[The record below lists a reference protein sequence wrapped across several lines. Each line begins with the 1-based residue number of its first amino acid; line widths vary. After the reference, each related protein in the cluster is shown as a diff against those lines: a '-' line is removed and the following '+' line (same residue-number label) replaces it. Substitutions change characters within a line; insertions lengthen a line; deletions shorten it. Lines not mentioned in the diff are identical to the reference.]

1 MTNNTH
7 HSTQTEVVVIGG
19 GPAGLQAALTLA
31 RIHRDVVVLDT
42 DEGRN
47 APAAHLHNLIT
58 RDGTPPAEFRKLAH
72 EDLAAYDTVTRLD
85 LRAERVSGELG
96 NFLVELTDG
105 SAFTARAVILAT
117 GVRDELPAIP
127 GLVDLWGDVLAH
139 CPFCHGH
146 EHAGQDVA
154 ILGAGPAAHF
164 VPLLSRVAGSLT
176 VLTNGDEAPDVGTAV
191 RVEAITGVSA
201 SPGGAVV
208 EFAGGASA
216 EFSGI
221 FLATTLRQSAPF
233 AEQLGLTVNDSGC
246 VRVDAFARTSLP
258 GVYAAGDMAHPEAFP
273 MPMASVPVAI
283 GAGILAGAT
292 ATADV
297 LLRG

>member
-1 MTNNTH
+1 MNENTH
-7 HSTQTEVVVIGG
+7 SAQTEVVVIGG

-31 RIHRDVVVLDT
+31 RIHRDVIVLDT

-47 APAAHLHNLIT
+47 APAAHIQNLIT
-58 RDGTPPAEFRKLAH
+58 RDGTPPAQFRKLAH
-72 EDLAAYDTVTRLD
+72 EDLAAYDTVTRLN

-96 NFLVELTDG
+96 NFLVELEDG
-105 SAFTARAVILAT
+105 SALAARAVILAT
-117 GVRDELPAIP
+117 GVRDELPQIP
-127 GLVDLWGDVLAH
+127 GLAALWGGVLAH

-146 EHAGQDVA
+146 EHAGGTVA

-176 VLTNGDEAPDVGTAV
+176 VLTNGDEAPDVEAEV
-191 RVEAITGVSA
+191 RVEAITRVSA
-201 SPGGAVV
+201 SPRGAVV
-208 EFAGGASA
+208 EFTEGESA

-233 AEQLGLTVNDSGC
+233 AEQLGLTLNDSGC
-246 VRVDAFARTSLP
+246 VRIDSFGRTSLP
-258 GVYAAGDMAHPEAFP
+258 GVYAAGDLAHTEAFP

-283 GAGILAGAT
+283 GAGILAGTT

-297 LLRG
+297 LLRD